1 MSAFASAVASIT
13 DPYDRQARLFPAL
26 LALLPLFVTVGS
38 IYGPKLS
45 ALTNLMT
52 VVIACGGLYLLA
64 QISRDRGKALEG
76 KLFAEWG
83 GKPSTQLLRH
93 RDPSI
98 EAATK
103 ARYHA
108 FLSRKLGQALPDSSQ
123 ESNDPKAA
131 DDVYQSAVRWL
142 LNHTT
147 DHERFQLLFKENI
160 SFGFRRNALG
170 LKPIALFLAV
180 ACVVFVL
187 VKYDV
192 VTASGWSNG
201 FLAKLPD
208 EAWLSL
214 VASLA
219 GAGIWIA
226 FFNKQAVRVAAFTY
240 AETLLRACDMLEK

>member
-1 MSAFASAVASIT
+1 MSALATAVASIT
-13 DPYDRQARLFPAL
+13 DPYERQARLFPAL
-26 LALLPLFVTVGS
+26 LALLPLFIAVGS
-38 IYGPKLS
+38 IYGPRLS
-45 ALTNLMT
+45 ALTNLVT

-64 QISRDRGKALEG
+64 QVSRDRGKALEG

-98 EAATK
+98 ETTTK
-103 ARYHA
+103 ARYHT

-123 ESNDPKAA
+123 EAHDPKAA
-131 DDVYQSAVRWL
+131 DDVYQSCVRWL

-147 DHERFQLLFKENI
+147 DHERFRLLFKENI
-160 SFGFRRNALG
+160 SYGFRRNALG
-170 LKPIALFLAV
+170 LKPIALLIAT

-192 VTASGWSNG
+192 VAASGWSNAS
-201 FLAKLPD
+201 LAKLAD

-214 VASLA
+214 VVSLV
-219 GAGIWIA
+219 GVGVWIT
-226 FFNKQAVRVAAFTY
+226 FFTKEAVKVAAFTY
-240 AETLLRACDMLEK
+240 AETLLRACDVLE

>member
-13 DPYDRQARLFPAL
+13 DPYERQARLFPAL
-26 LALLPLFVTVGS
+26 LALLPLFITVGS
-38 IYGPKLS
+38 IYGPRLS
-45 ALTNLMT
+45 ALTNVVT
-52 VVIACGGLYLLA
+52 VIIACGGLYLLA
-64 QISRDRGKALEG
+64 QVSRDRGKALEAR
-76 KLFAEWG
+76 LFAQWG

-103 ARYHA
+103 SRYHV
-108 FLSRKLGQALPDSSQ
+108 FLSRKLAQALPAPSHEDD
-123 ESNDPKAA
+123 NPKSA

-160 SFGFRRNALG
+160 SYGFRRNALG
-170 LKPIALFLAV
+170 LKPLGLFIAI

-187 VKYDV
+187 VKYGV
-192 VTASGWSNG
+192 VTASGWSN
-201 FLAKLPD
+201 LSLSKLPD

-214 VASLA
+214 VVSLVA
-219 GAGIWIA
+219 VAVWIT
-226 FFNKQAVRVAAFTY
+226 FFTKQRVRAAAFTY
-240 AETLLRACDMLEK
+240 AETLLRACDVLE